1 MKAVFTDVVRR
12 RACIASLFLIMS
24 CLLYR
29 KIILENYIKM
39 PTHPLGEGVFA
50 LKHIKNENICN
61 KTRGCVFKIH
71 IFDRL
76 KTKEWQ
82 NSDLVH

>member
-39 PTHPLGEGVFA
+39 PTDPLGEGGVCF
-50 LKHIKNENICN
+50 
-61 KTRGCVFKIH
+61 KTYK
-71 IFDRL
+71 
-76 KTKEWQ
+76 K
-82 NSDLVH
+82 